1 LAILMALAQAT
12 GLAFAREQSSSGVQ
26 DDPARSFVI
35 PNSERR
41 ALVALYKATHG
52 EGWTHHDRWLG
63 PRGTECSW
71 YGIACIHRREKLG
84 NVGFVRLDGN
94 NLVGTIPTELGL
106 LTKLEWLELRENH
119 LTGEIPV
126 TLARLN
132 NLKLMDVH
140 GNQFSGM
147 VPREL
152 IGNRLMAIW
161 ISTLRRIFSPIS
173 QRSISNQ
180 VLRLCC
186 AQARGT
192 YSATMVAPS
201 LTVCGVVMPP
211 RMIGPHTAKCGR
223 EESSTG
229 NLQRWAGL

>member
-1 LAILMALAQAT
+1 MRQIGETMLKIFLRIVLLAILMALAQAT

-52 EGWTHHDRWLG
+52 EGWTHHDGWLG

-84 NVGFVRLDGN
+84 NVGFVRLHGN

-119 LTGEIPV
+119 LTGEISV

-140 GNQFSGM
+140 GNQLSGM
-147 VPREL
+147 VPR
-152 IGNRLMAIW
+152 
-161 ISTLRRIFSPIS
+161 S
-173 QRSISNQ
+173 
-180 VLRLCC
+180 
-186 AQARGT
+186 
-192 YSATMVAPS
+192 
-201 LTVCGVVMPP
+201 
-211 RMIGPHTAKCGR
+211 
-223 EESSTG
+223 
-229 NLQRWAGL
+229 